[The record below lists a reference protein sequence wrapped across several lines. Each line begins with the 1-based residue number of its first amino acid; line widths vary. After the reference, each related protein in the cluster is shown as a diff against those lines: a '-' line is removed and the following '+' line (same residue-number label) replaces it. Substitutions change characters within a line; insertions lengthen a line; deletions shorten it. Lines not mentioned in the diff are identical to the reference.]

1 MSPTAM
7 PSPLR
12 QTGMPSVK
20 INLATLKLFL
30 QLSDQNEQEKQL
42 TDRNNR
48 SSSESITDLIGIFL
62 MVLFLCDY

>member
-1 MSPTAM
+1 MPPTAM

-30 QLSDQNEQEKQL
+30 QLSDQNEREKQL
-42 TDRNNR
+42 TGLNNR
-48 SSSESITDLIGIFL
+48 SSSESIMDLIGIFL
-62 MVLFLCDY
+62 MALFLCDY